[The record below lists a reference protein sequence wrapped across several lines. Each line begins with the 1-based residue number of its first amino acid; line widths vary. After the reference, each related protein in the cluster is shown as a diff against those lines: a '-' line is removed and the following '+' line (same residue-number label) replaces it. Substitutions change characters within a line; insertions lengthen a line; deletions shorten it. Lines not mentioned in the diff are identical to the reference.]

1 MKITADFK
9 RLHSGENESRTL
21 TVEKGD
27 EYAALSGKL
36 AFITPM
42 GRIYISDELSF
53 SEGRAEY
60 PIPAMLLDGKGE
72 LIVQLVLYDD
82 NRFTLKSPIQRYP
95 VFASVDM
102 MDLPE
107 CTDAKLMSLI
117 DIIDELMNKSDVGHI
132 HGDIYFTKDEIH
144 SLLKGKSD
152 TSHLHEGVYLTEA
165 QLRQLLPEIPGTIF
179 EHNHDGRYYTR
190 EFVDKALSDI
200 NAQQASVQDT
210 VVEQGTDGIWSYRKW
225 ASGVAECWAHHSL
238 NIAEST
244 GVGGEVRAIVD
255 YPFSFTKVPIVFIHA
270 LTKAYQIKKSYQL
283 TPTTIDN
290 RSKLMIFSKIE
301 ADQVIGENEAVSWY
315 INVKGY
321 WK

>member
-117 DIIDELMNKSDVGHI
+117 EIIDELMNKSDVGHI

-152 TSHLHEGVYLTEA
+152 TSHLHEGVYLTET
-165 QLRQLLPEIPGTIF
+165 QLRGLLPEIPGTVF

-200 NAQQASVQDT
+200 NAQQASVLDT
-210 VVEQGTDGIWSYRKW
+210 VVEQGTDGIWNYRKW
-225 ASGVAECWAHHSL
+225 ASGIAECWGVTTIKFNTAMSS
-238 NIAEST
+238 NGNYAGT
-244 GVGGEVRAIVD
+244 GELITVTLPD
-255 YPFSFTKVPIVFIHA
+255 NLFN
-270 LTKAYQIKKSYQL
+270 KSPVVSL
-283 TPTTIDN
+283 TPMGGGYPDITIGN
-290 RSKLMIFSKIE
+290 IYNTHFTVSFRTE
-301 ADQVIGENEAVSWY
+301 WAVTDMPDWVQCICY
-315 INVKGY
+315 GR

>member
-27 EYAALSGKL
+27 EYEALSGKL
-36 AFITPM
+36 ALITPM

-72 LIVQLVLYDD
+72 LIVQLVLYNDGG
-82 NRFTLKSPIQRYP
+82 FTVKSPVERYP

-117 DIIDELMNKSDVGHI
+117 EIIDELMNKSDIGHI

-152 TSHLHEGVYLTEA
+152 TSHLHEGVYLTET
-165 QLRQLLPEIPGTIF
+165 QLRGLLPEIPGTVF

-210 VVEQGTDGIWSYRKW
+210 VVEQGTDGVWNYRKW
-225 ASGVAECWAHHSL
+225 ASGIAECWGVTTIKFNTAMAS
-238 NIAEST
+238 NGNYAVT
-244 GVGGEVRAIVD
+244 GEMITVTLPDNLFKQSPVI
-255 YPFSFTKVPIVFIHA
+255 S
-270 LTKAYQIKKSYQL
+270 L
-283 TPTTIDN
+283 TPMGGGYSDIN
-290 RSKLMIFSKIE
+290 
-301 ADQVIGENEAVSWY
+301 IGNIYNTHFTVSFRTEWAATDMPNWVQCICY
-315 INVKGY
+315 GR